1 MPGPGDLR
9 AGGVKVVLVCDGA
22 TFRTRAVSGRSR
34 NPIIG
39 PRRVTMGTSRVRIVC
54 TNREAT
60 SDQRARGQHRRPR
73 RFRHWVVDSEATPAK
88 ITWQQPVRRSNRF
101 SPSFTLA
108 GQSPSDWTRFS
119 TLSCHSSCSGV
130 ASAFIWP
137 GGSCLALA
145 LGHPSS
151 AHSHRAGVPSS
162 LSPSHTPTLLHSSRP
177 LCSLLSLHPH
187 FASPLLLPIT
197 PSHHPTSPT
206 AASSFDDLLLF
217 TNLARRYS
225 NSPRSPSSRQHR
237 PFGKIPSPRHVS
249 LLSFRN
255 PRSKTTVAPHKAH
268 RRRSPH
274 DNPTALPTTANH
286 NDFLLPLQRP
296 PTTPNACF
304 GIGGRSQPPRRPESE
319 SAQVIRLAKLA
330 EAVPRCPEYEGA
342 RRVPD
347 RAVLQDTVRGRCV
360 I

>member
-1 MPGPGDLR
+1 MR
-9 AGGVKVVLVCDGA
+9 
-22 TFRTRAVSGRSR
+22 
-34 NPIIG
+34 
-39 PRRVTMGTSRVRIVC
+39 TSRVRIVC
-54 TNREAT
+54 TNRRAT

-73 RFRHWVVDSEATPAK
+73 RFRHWVVDLEATPAK
-88 ITWQQPVRRSNRF
+88 ITWQQPVRRPNRF
-101 SPSFTLA
+101 SPSSTLS

-119 TLSCHSSCSGV
+119 TPSCHSSCSGV

-162 LSPSHTPTLLHSSRP
+162 LPLALPHSHTSSLVPPAVLSSVPPSALRLSSTFTYHSIPPPDLAHSCQHSRRP
-177 LCSLLSLHPH
+177 
-187 FASPLLLPIT
+187 FAHS
-197 PSHHPTSPT
+197 PTSPVDIPIHLDLPLR
-206 AASSFDDLLLF
+206 ASTTLLEKSLR
-217 TNLARRYS
+217 LATFHCCRFETRG
-225 NSPRSPSSRQHR
+225 PRQ
-237 PFGKIPSPRHVS
+237 PSP
-249 LLSFRN
+249 
-255 PRSKTTVAPHKAH
+255 PHKAH

-274 DNPTALPTTANH
+274 DNPTALSTTANH

-296 PTTPNACF
+296 PTTPNARF

-319 SAQVIRLAKLA
+319 STQVVRLAKLA

-360 I
+360 V

>member
-1 MPGPGDLR
+1 
-9 AGGVKVVLVCDGA
+9 
-22 TFRTRAVSGRSR
+22 
-34 NPIIG
+34 
-39 PRRVTMGTSRVRIVC
+39 MGTSRVRIVC

-60 SDQRARGQHRRPR
+60 SDQRARGQHRPPR

-162 LSPSHTPTLLHSSRP
+162 LSPSHTPTLLPSSRP

-187 FASPLLLPIT
+187 FASLLLPIT

-206 AASSFDDLLLF
+206 AASSLDDLLLF
-217 TNLARRYS
+217 TNSPVDIPIHLDLPLRAS
-225 NSPRSPSSRQHR
+225 TAFWKNPFASPR
-237 PFGKIPSPRHVS
+237 FIVVVS
-249 LLSFRN
+249 K
-255 PRSKTTVAPHKAH
+255 PEVQ
-268 RRRSPH
+268 
-274 DNPTALPTTANH
+274 DNR
-286 NDFLLPLQRP
+286 RP
-296 PTTPNACF
+296 P
-304 GIGGRSQPPRRPESE
+304 
-319 SAQVIRLAKLA
+319 
-330 EAVPRCPEYEGA
+330 
-342 RRVPD
+342 
-347 RAVLQDTVRGRCV
+347 
-360 I
+360 